1 MPCVCNAAA
10 KREPTNCLQRI
21 RWQLENIRKQLR
33 TGKTSGKKGRS
44 LEPHEL
50 AFLQVRELEHLEK
63 RRLAAKRKLEEM
75 TLTAKQRLAECQ
87 EKLAE
92 NLDEAGEAHQ
102 LAGRVR
108 ARADA
113 AEEPQRMVAVPT
125 PSRRRRT
132 HRRVIIDEARCP
144 EMGRETFGQTR
155 SPPQEEAEDVEK
167 KELPRHD
174 RAYERER
181 GREHGVDPD
190 GADAM
195 VAQLGG
201 PEADGGADGGSDH
214 SATVLSMDEEL
225 FAYIGPAQRRKE
237 AQLAK
242 KADGSV
248 ALHKRRC
255 KLYKVRAQL
264 RSGKMHYGRVLRQ
277 QKLTSV
283 RTREAAL
290 MKKQNSRRVVRE
302 LQHIRTQLR
311 HIRTQLRTRKTRG
324 TKGRSLESHELAF
337 LRVRELELVEK
348 RRLAAKWKFGD
359 VTLVAKQSLA
369 ESPEKLAANPE
380 EAVEARQLAGWVRA
394 RADAADADAE
404 HQLMVAVPAPSR
416 RRKTHN
422 GTTIDEARV
431 PEMGRDPQ
439 VPAESNVLETFGRAP
454 STPQEEAEDVE
465 TKKLP
470 RHDRAYERERGREHG
485 VDADGA
491 DAMVAQMGGPDADD
505 VEKQEL
511 PGHDRAHDREQ
522 GREHGSENE
531 RTRATEA
538 SMVALLLEQT
548 EHYCNMQRKKEYD
561 DYTCHRILRDSRCR
575 GVVDTKMVR
584 GWIRHEAAWRGD
596 RDVAAAIR
604 AAVYRASDAGVV
616 RLLPQP
622 APRGRLV
629 LVFQKLTWTEMERS
643 EAAHVFLESIGLG
656 AASFDP

>member
-1 MPCVCNAAA
+1 MPCVCNAAVT
-10 KREPTNCLQRI
+10 RDPISCLQRI

-33 TGKTSGKKGRS
+33 TGKTRGTKGRS

-50 AFLQVRELEHLEK
+50 AFLQVRELELLEK

-92 NLDEAGEAHQ
+92 NLDEAVEAHQ

-113 AEEPQRMVAVPT
+113 ADADAEPQRMVAVPT

-132 HRRVIIDEARCP
+132 HRRAIIDEARCP

-167 KELPRHD
+167 KE
-174 RAYERER
+174 
-181 GREHGVDPD
+181 
-190 GADAM
+190 
-195 VAQLGG
+195 
-201 PEADGGADGGSDH
+201 
-214 SATVLSMDEEL
+214 
-225 FAYIGPAQRRKE
+225 
-237 AQLAK
+237 
-242 KADGSV
+242 
-248 ALHKRRC
+248 
-255 KLYKVRAQL
+255 
-264 RSGKMHYGRVLRQ
+264 
-277 QKLTSV
+277 
-283 RTREAAL
+283 
-290 MKKQNSRRVVRE
+290 
-302 LQHIRTQLR
+302 
-311 HIRTQLRTRKTRG
+311 
-324 TKGRSLESHELAF
+324 
-337 LRVRELELVEK
+337 
-348 RRLAAKWKFGD
+348 
-359 VTLVAKQSLA
+359 
-369 ESPEKLAANPE
+369 
-380 EAVEARQLAGWVRA
+380 
-394 RADAADADAE
+394 
-404 HQLMVAVPAPSR
+404 
-416 RRKTHN
+416 
-422 GTTIDEARV
+422 
-431 PEMGRDPQ
+431 
-439 VPAESNVLETFGRAP
+439 
-454 STPQEEAEDVE
+454 
-465 TKKLP
+465 LP

-531 RTRATEA
+531 CTRATEA
-538 SMVALLLEQT
+538 STVALLLKQT
-548 EHYCNMQRKKEYD
+548 EHYSRMQRKKEYD

>member
-10 KREPTNCLQRI
+10 TLKPMSYLQRI
-21 RWQLENIRKQLR
+21 GKQLMHIREQLR
-33 TGKTSGKKGRS
+33 TGKTRGTKGRS
-44 LEPHEL
+44 LESHEL
-50 AFLQVRELEHLEK
+50 AFLRVRELELVEK
-63 RRLAAKRKLEEM
+63 RGLAHKRKLEEM
-75 TLTAKQRLAECQ
+75 TRVAKQRLAACQ
-87 EKLAE
+87 EKLVA
-92 NLDEAGEAHQ
+92 NLDEAVEAHQ

-132 HRRVIIDEARCP
+132 HRRAIIDEARCP

-155 SPPQEEAEDVEK
+155 SPPQEEAEDVE
-167 KELPRHD
+167 
-174 RAYERER
+174 
-181 GREHGVDPD
+181 
-190 GADAM
+190 
-195 VAQLGG
+195 
-201 PEADGGADGGSDH
+201 
-214 SATVLSMDEEL
+214 
-225 FAYIGPAQRRKE
+225 RKE
-237 AQLAK
+237 
-242 KADGSV
+242 
-248 ALHKRRC
+248 
-255 KLYKVRAQL
+255 
-264 RSGKMHYGRVLRQ
+264 
-277 QKLTSV
+277 
-283 RTREAAL
+283 
-290 MKKQNSRRVVRE
+290 
-302 LQHIRTQLR
+302 
-311 HIRTQLRTRKTRG
+311 
-324 TKGRSLESHELAF
+324 
-337 LRVRELELVEK
+337 
-348 RRLAAKWKFGD
+348 
-359 VTLVAKQSLA
+359 
-369 ESPEKLAANPE
+369 
-380 EAVEARQLAGWVRA
+380 
-394 RADAADADAE
+394 
-404 HQLMVAVPAPSR
+404 
-416 RRKTHN
+416 
-422 GTTIDEARV
+422 
-431 PEMGRDPQ
+431 
-439 VPAESNVLETFGRAP
+439 
-454 STPQEEAEDVE
+454 
-465 TKKLP
+465 LP

-629 LVFQKLTWTEMERS
+629 LMFQKLTWTEMERS